1 MRHVRLFRIS
11 DLRHL
16 RRHRETVLIR
26 LLMSK
31 KASADFRQ
39 ALLLFRPLK
48 TRLMYGR
55 INRIAAYPPETE
67 VLYMHYDIIIIG
79 AGPGGIFTA

>member
-1 MRHVRLFRIS
+1 
-11 DLRHL
+11 
-16 RRHRETVLIR
+16 
-26 LLMSK
+26 MSK

-79 AGPGGIFTA
+79 AGPGGIFSAYELSRLNPDLKVAVFEAGHPMPVQ